1 MHATPSKQMTTETIY
16 LFQHWLHLNM
26 EVGVQSQRKHLSGHS
41 VSITN
46 TRNCSMNFIQ
56 RTSPGNFSTFK
67 KFPDCLSWYIS
78 DAAFVIGN
86 SLAYIPLQF
95 KDKGKHNTFMEM
107 IHTWITYE
115 VVKVLFLYGLN
126 PKPSDN
132 IDHVAPEIGD
142 YIRHVTD
149 PCNESYAFARKVQ
162 DILFKKT
169 QHSSVF
175 VRCNFSDVAAVTW
188 KDDVKFMIPLVML
201 TWLRQLQQFFKK
213 KNNRHSWSVLGNY
226 TPIEKYTGGE
236 GRDPLSLVYLSK
248 PDAGISVKV
257 TKYTNITPDES
268 YNVNWKGIAIKSLEE
283 WAMFIL
289 QPPVEK
295 KLTNAAKGDSK
306 T

>member
-16 LFQHWLHLNM
+16 LFQHWLHSNM

-41 VSITN
+41 VSITD

-126 PKPSDN
+126 PNP
-132 IDHVAPEIGD
+132 
-142 YIRHVTD
+142 VTT
-149 PCNESYAFARKVQ
+149 
-162 DILFKKT
+162 L
-169 QHSSVF
+169 
-175 VRCNFSDVAAVTW
+175 
-188 KDDVKFMIPLVML
+188 
-201 TWLRQLQQFFKK
+201 
-213 KNNRHSWSVLGNY
+213 
-226 TPIEKYTGGE
+226 
-236 GRDPLSLVYLSK
+236 
-248 PDAGISVKV
+248 
-257 TKYTNITPDES
+257 IT
-268 YNVNWKGIAIKSLEE
+268 
-283 WAMFIL
+283 
-289 QPPVEK
+289 
-295 KLTNAAKGDSK
+295 
-306 T
+306 